1 MASRQPSPGVEE
13 TPGGRSL
20 PEPTAY
26 ADTVGRAE
34 PSAATPSRHRS
45 PEDPPPRTPAVYA
58 HTDHFR
64 QRLHQQGRYVSVP
77 IVAEAINQG
86 QLRWNTTDG
95 WRFALVK
102 HGIRYVVVVSDTETQ
117 SPVVVTG
124 WTAIDDWATA
134 HADSALNETDLHTIR
149 LRAALSSHHDEQI
162 PDRIRPRVVDRPLEI
177 GGHRVVTETG
187 DGFVECADCGGR
199 FRSKAA
205 LKRRHCRR

>member
-1 MASRQPSPGVEE
+1 MASRQPDPGVEE

-26 ADTVGRAE
+26 ADTVGHAE
-34 PSAATPSRHRS
+34 PCADTPSRHRS
-45 PEDPPPRTPAVYA
+45 PEDPPPRTPAAYA

-64 QRLHQQGRYVSVP
+64 KRLHQQGRYVSLP
-77 IVAEAINQG
+77 IVAEAISTG
-86 QLRWNTTDG
+86 QLRWNTADG

-102 HGIRYVVVVSDTETQ
+102 HGIRYVIVVGDTETP

-134 HADSALNETDLHTIR
+134 RAAARWNETDLQTIR
-149 LRAALSSHHDEQI
+149 LRADLSAQPDTQI
-162 PDRIRPRVVDRPLEI
+162 PDRIRPRAVDRAFEI
-177 GGHRVVTETG
+177 GGHRVVTEAG
-187 DGFVECADCGGR
+187 ERSVRCVDCKSR
-199 FRSKAA
+199 FRSKND

>member
-1 MASRQPSPGVEE
+1 MASRQPGPGVEE

-26 ADTVGRAE
+26 ADAVGRAE
-34 PSAATPSRHRS
+34 PSAAPPSRHRS
-45 PEDPPPRTPAVYA
+45 PEDLPPRTPAVYA

-77 IVAEAINQG
+77 IVAEAINRG

-102 HGIRYVVVVSDTETQ
+102 HGIRYVVVVGDTETQ

-134 HADSALNETDLHTIR
+134 RADARWNETDLQTIR
-149 LRAALSSHHDEQI
+149 LRADLSAQPNTQI
-162 PDRIRPRVVDRPLEI
+162 PDRIRPRAVDRAFKI
-177 GGHRVVTETG
+177 GGHRIVTEAG
-187 DGFVECADCGGR
+187 ERSVRCVDCDSR
-199 FRSKAA
+199 FRSKDD

>member
-1 MASRQPSPGVEE
+1 VASRQPGPGVEE

-26 ADTVGRAE
+26 ADAVGRAE
-34 PSAATPSRHRS
+34 PSADAPSRHRS

-77 IVAEAINQG
+77 IVAEAIKQG

-102 HGIRYVVVVSDTETQ
+102 HGVRYVVVVSDTETQ

-124 WTAIDDWATA
+124 WTAIDDWETA
-134 HADSALNETDLHTIR
+134 RSDSRWNETDLQTIR
-149 LRAALSSHHDEQI
+149 LRADLSANRDEQI
-162 PDRIRPRVVDRPLEI
+162 PDRIRPRDVDRAFEI
-177 GGHRVVTETG
+177 GGHRVVTEAG
-187 DGFVECADCGGR
+187 ERAVSCVDCDGQ
-199 FRSKAA
+199 FRSKDD